1 MGYLFFSKSY
11 DSLILHESAWPNN
24 ESIKHGFLQ
33 SNELACLNDASSTT
47 GTSNVTLEA
56 KMIIVKGLIDA
67 NSACVCIMATC
78 HT

>member
-1 MGYLFFSKSY
+1 MVRGT
-11 DSLILHESAWPNN
+11 DRTTDVVWPS
-24 ESIKHGFLQ
+24 SIYMDNTVKIRLT
-33 SNELACLNDASSTT
+33 CLTNASSTT